1 MEIYNKILEDCKQ
14 LDDYEKSDLLIDLFK
29 DINKKVSNKYDQ
41 WSIDDL
47 VLVNDTII
55 VLLDNLEKNLKY
67 NALNTIIGQLLKSV
81 EDEAKKEL
89 SKKDD
94 GYHNVKLESLKREYN
109 TLKTIE
115 GLLY

>member
-1 MEIYNKILEDCKQ
+1 MEMYNKILEDCKQ

-47 VLVNDTII
+47 VNDTII
-55 VLLDNLEKNLKY
+55 VLLEALEKNLKY
-67 NALNTIIGQLLKSV
+67 NALSTIIDQLLKSV

-94 GYHNVKLESLKREYN
+94 GYHNVKLESLEREYN